1 MLNAL
6 ADWLQPWSDLYN
18 SSVAIETVVLA
29 GHLGGLLLAG
39 GFAVAT
45 DRMIL
50 RMRRS
55 SEAIRMHT
63 LRELGRIHL
72 PVLAGLVVVILSGI
86 AMLLA
91 DVQTFLPSWV
101 FWLKMALFVA
111 LLANGW
117 ILEREGR
124 RLERETDP
132 GDDAPETGPDW
143 TPLRRASIRSASL
156 WGATLLFGVL
166 LTGI

>member
-1 MLNAL
+1 MLSAL

-18 SSVAIETVVLA
+18 SSVAMETVVLA
-29 GHLGGLLLAG
+29 GHLGGLLVAG

-50 RMRRS
+50 RVRRAS
-55 SEAIRMHT
+55 GAIQLHT
-63 LRELGRIHL
+63 LRELGRIHR
-72 PVLAGLVVVILSGI
+72 PVLVGLVAVILTGI

-111 LLANGW
+111 LLVNGW
-117 ILEREGR
+117 VLEREGR
-124 RLERETDP
+124 RLERVTE
-132 GDDAPETGPDW
+132 GDADAEETGAEW

-166 LTGI
+166 LTAV